1 MQLLDIGT
9 YFTSKQAA
17 AALPAVGTEVDDD
30 GLRSL
35 YAYPTDVGRPWIR
48 TNFVSS
54 IDGSV
59 TSDGA
64 SAGLGTPA
72 DTRLFGILR
81 ELCDAVL
88 VGAGTVRGENYG
100 GVALSP
106 DVISRRQANGQE
118 PVPTIVVV
126 TASGSI
132 DARSRLLTDTAVM
145 PVVLT
150 SAAADRSAVG
160 ELRTTG
166 ATVLEASGESV
177 STPDILESLSQLGFG
192 RVLCEGG
199 PGLFGQLVTDGAADD
214 VCLTISPKVISGPAG
229 RIAHA
234 AHAAATSMRRAL
246 VLGDTDGTLLTRW
259 VRP

>member
-9 YFTSKQAA
+9 YFTSEQAA
-17 AALPAVGTEVDDD
+17 AALPAIGTEVDDD

-100 GVALSP
+100 GSP
-106 DVISRRQANGQE
+106 CLPMS
-118 PVPTIVVV
+118 
-126 TASGSI
+126 
-132 DARSRLLTDTAVM
+132 
-145 PVVLT
+145 
-150 SAAADRSAVG
+150 
-160 ELRTTG
+160 
-166 ATVLEASGESV
+166 
-177 STPDILESLSQLGFG
+177 SL
-192 RVLCEGG
+192 
-199 PGLFGQLVTDGAADD
+199 
-214 VCLTISPKVISGPAG
+214 AG
-229 RIAHA
+229 RRTVRNRCRPSWSSPPPAP
-234 AHAAATSMRRAL
+234 SMRGLAY
-246 VLGDTDGTLLTRW
+246 
-259 VRP
+259 